1 MICYIILFAASS
13 NCTME
18 LLIGLL
24 MSLIPALLGW
34 LMAQSYY
41 KVPEL
46 RENNAKLTT
55 ANADLTA
62 KVGTLTSEN
71 TDLRVK
77 LTQLESELQSKKDLV
92 AKQRNSVIIAESE
105 RNILKIKYEELMAAG
120 GAALLAAAAG
130 SDAEEDATKGG
141 ASGRTI
147 TFAGA
152 KFNWDDLKIVEGIG
166 PKIEELLHAGGIKTW
181 KGLAETAETR
191 LQEILDEAGPRYQ
204 MHNPATWPKQA
215 LMAFKEDWDG
225 LKQYQDELTAGR
237 A

>member
-1 MICYIILFAASS
+1 MVCHIILFAASS

-46 RENNAKLTT
+46 RENNAKLT
-55 ANADLTA
+55 ADNAELTA
-62 KVGTLTSEN
+62 KVSAMTSDN

-77 LTQLESELQSKKDLV
+77 LTQLESELQSKSELV
-92 AKQRNSVIIAESE
+92 AKQRNDVIIAESE
-105 RNILKIKYEELMAAG
+105 RNILKIKLEELMAAG
-120 GAALLAAAAG
+120 GVALAAATGG
-130 SDAEEDATKGG
+130 SKEG
-141 ASGRTI
+141 AASARTI

-152 KFNWDDLKIVEGIG
+152 KFRWDDLKIVEGIG
-166 PKIEELLHAGGIKTW
+166 PKIEELLHAGGINTW
-181 KGLAETAETR
+181 KGLAETAEAR
-191 LQEILDEAGPRYQ
+191 LQQILDEAGPRYQ
-204 MHNPATWPKQA
+204 MHNPASWPKQA
-215 LMAFKEDWDG
+215 LLAFKEDWDG